1 MMSLRTV
8 ARTIVMLMC
17 FLIAAGCDRKAD
29 QKGQT
34 PAAETEQVKTSAEYK
49 AEADKEITE
58 QNMDQELDKL
68 EKEVSA
74 EADANQT

>member
-1 MMSLRTV
+1 
-8 ARTIVMLMC
+8 MLMC
-17 FLIAAGCDRKAD
+17 FLITTGCDRKAD

-58 QNMDQELDKL
+58 QNMDSELDSI
-68 EKEVSA
+68 EKEID
-74 EADANQT
+74 ADAAATTP